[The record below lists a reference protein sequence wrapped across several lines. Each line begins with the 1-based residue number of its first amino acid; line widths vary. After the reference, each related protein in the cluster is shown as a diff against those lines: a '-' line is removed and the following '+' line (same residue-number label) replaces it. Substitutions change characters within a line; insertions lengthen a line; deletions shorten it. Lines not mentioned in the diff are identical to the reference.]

1 MNPSQRIEEHTMCL
15 KVMHLEIGLFSMAFF
30 YRILVK
36 IDEISLIDQI
46 KTFVPNFFVE
56 SDQLIKTGSR
66 NLEKDQLLYKTGI
79 YILAIPPPPLGGGK
93 NFVKIEKQ
101 GRI

>member
-56 SDQLIKTGSR
+56 SDQLIKTGLR
-66 NLEKDQLLYKTGI
+66 NLEKDHSLYKSRYTDYFSLTSKYNSLVSI
-79 YILAIPPPPLGGGK
+79 VYSLLML
-93 NFVKIEKQ
+93 
-101 GRI
+101 